1 MLKANERRQKI
12 LEILCVRRQETMENL
27 AQEFNVTIR
36 TIRNDI
42 EELTL
47 AHPIETVR
55 GRYGGGVRVADG
67 YYLGRKY
74 LKPDQQELLKRLSEN
89 LTGEDLATMNSIL
102 SEFALTKRQRNKSC
116 LKDGGER
123 IWKGCLS
130 AVRSGERKKR
140 MWSLPENMPD
150 LLMKKAVFR

>member
-27 AQEFNVTIR
+27 AQEFNVTAR
-36 TIRNDI
+36 TIRTDI
-42 EELTL
+42 EELPL
-47 AHPIETVR
+47 AHP
-55 GRYGGGVRVADG
+55 YGGGVRVADG

-102 SEFALTKRQRNKSC
+102 SEFALTKRAEK
-116 LKDGGER
+116 
-123 IWKGCLS
+123 
-130 AVRSGERKKR
+130 
-140 MWSLPENMPD
+140 
-150 LLMKKAVFR
+150 

>member
-27 AQEFNVTIR
+27 AQEFNVTTR

-55 GRYGGGVRVADG
+55 GRYGGGVHKKGAWC
-67 YYLGRKY
+67 YAEETK
-74 LKPDQQELLKRLSEN
+74 E
-89 LTGEDLATMNSIL
+89 TM
-102 SEFALTKRQRNKSC
+102 
-116 LKDGGER
+116 
-123 IWKGCLS
+123 
-130 AVRSGERKKR
+130 
-140 MWSLPENMPD
+140 
-150 LLMKKAVFR
+150 

>member
-27 AQEFNVTIR
+27 AQEFNVTTR

-47 AHPIETVR
+47 ALPIETVR

-74 LKPDQQELLKRLSEN
+74 LKPDQQELLKRL
-89 LTGEDLATMNSIL
+89 
-102 SEFALTKRQRNKSC
+102 
-116 LKDGGER
+116 
-123 IWKGCLS
+123 
-130 AVRSGERKKR
+130 
-140 MWSLPENMPD
+140 
-150 LLMKKAVFR
+150 

>member
-47 AHPIETVR
+47 AHPIELSC
-55 GRYGGGVRVADG
+55 VADMVEASG
-67 YYLGRKY
+67 LPMAII
-74 LKPDQQELLKRLSEN
+74 LDV
-89 LTGEDLATMNSIL
+89 SI
-102 SEFALTKRQRNKSC
+102 
-116 LKDGGER
+116 
-123 IWKGCLS
+123 
-130 AVRSGERKKR
+130 
-140 MWSLPENMPD
+140 
-150 LLMKKAVFR
+150 

>member
-74 LKPDQQELLKRLSEN
+74 LKPNQQELLKRLSEN

-102 SEFALTKRQRNKSC
+102 SEFALTKRAE
-116 LKDGGER
+116 KDGGER

-130 AVRSGERKKR
+130 AVRSGERKRR

-150 LLMKKAVFR
+150 LPMKKAVFR

>member
-27 AQEFNVTIR
+27 AQEFNVTTR

-74 LKPDQQELLKRLSEN
+74 LKPDQQELLEAAFRKFNRRRPRYDEQHPFRICFDKRAE
-89 LTGEDLATMNSIL
+89 
-102 SEFALTKRQRNKSC
+102 K
-116 LKDGGER
+116 
-123 IWKGCLS
+123 
-130 AVRSGERKKR
+130 
-140 MWSLPENMPD
+140 
-150 LLMKKAVFR
+150 

>member
-47 AHPIETVR
+47 AHP
-55 GRYGGGVRVADG
+55 
-67 YYLGRKY
+67 
-74 LKPDQQELLKRLSEN
+74 N
-89 LTGEDLATMNSIL
+89 
-102 SEFALTKRQRNKSC
+102 
-116 LKDGGER
+116 
-123 IWKGCLS
+123 
-130 AVRSGERKKR
+130 
-140 MWSLPENMPD
+140 
-150 LLMKKAVFR
+150 

>member
-74 LKPDQQELLKRLSEN
+74 LKTKS
-89 LTGEDLATMNSIL
+89 TGTVEKT
-102 SEFALTKRQRNKSC
+102 F
-116 LKDGGER
+116 
-123 IWKGCLS
+123 
-130 AVRSGERKKR
+130 RKFNR
-140 MWSLPENMPD
+140 RRPRYDE
-150 LLMKKAVFR
+150 

>member
-27 AQEFNVTIR
+27 AQEFNVTTR

-55 GRYGGGVRVADG
+55 TKGIFICRSITPLKTKETIQGKTTEKCRVITFRKITNQLYRRRYGKRCRKSGNRESVTGIS
-67 YYLGRKY
+67 GRTA
-74 LKPDQQELLKRLSEN
+74 Q
-89 LTGEDLATMNSIL
+89 
-102 SEFALTKRQRNKSC
+102 
-116 LKDGGER
+116 
-123 IWKGCLS
+123 
-130 AVRSGERKKR
+130 
-140 MWSLPENMPD
+140 
-150 LLMKKAVFR
+150 

>member
-27 AQEFNVTIR
+27 AQEFNVTTR

-55 GRYGGGVRVADG
+55 GRYGGGVRVRSPLLASNSG
-67 YYLGRKY
+67 KIYVTILRKNHRAK
-74 LKPDQQELLKRLSEN
+74 LCI
-89 LTGEDLATMNSIL
+89 LA
-102 SEFALTKRQRNKSC
+102 FAGQDEVC
-116 LKDGGER
+116 
-123 IWKGCLS
+123 I
-130 AVRSGERKKR
+130 
-140 MWSLPENMPD
+140 
-150 LLMKKAVFR
+150 F

>member
-47 AHPIETVR
+47 AHPLKPC
-55 GRYGGGVRVADG
+55 VADMVEASG
-67 YYLGRKY
+67 LPMAII
-74 LKPDQQELLKRLSEN
+74 LDV
-89 LTGEDLATMNSIL
+89 SI
-102 SEFALTKRQRNKSC
+102 
-116 LKDGGER
+116 
-123 IWKGCLS
+123 
-130 AVRSGERKKR
+130 
-140 MWSLPENMPD
+140 
-150 LLMKKAVFR
+150 

>member
-27 AQEFNVTIR
+27 AQEFNVTTR

-67 YYLGRKY
+67 YYLGRM
-74 LKPDQQELLKRLSEN
+74 LKF
-89 LTGEDLATMNSIL
+89 LTGDLWKITLSSRAWQFNNLEEVREKSNKYHGNSKESI
-102 SEFALTKRQRNKSC
+102 
-116 LKDGGER
+116 
-123 IWKGCLS
+123 
-130 AVRSGERKKR
+130 
-140 MWSLPENMPD
+140 
-150 LLMKKAVFR
+150 